1 MKKTYTQ
8 AVTLNFG
15 YGKPKSILET
25 AEVHE
30 GYEYLQSIL
39 HEMLT
44 SGDKRNAAYSKALA
58 HEDMHQTMYDGWKHP
73 YILNEKGNR
82 YRENFHNK
90 ILKDFQFLVKARH
103 NLVLVAVREGF
114 EVWELGKVDLLA
126 VEKIHD

>member
-8 AVTLNFG
+8 AITLNFG

-30 GYEYLQSIL
+30 GYEYLQGIL
-39 HEMLT
+39 DEMLK
-44 SGDKRNAAYSKALA
+44 SGDKMNAAYSKKLA
-58 HEDMHQTMYDGWKHP
+58 QEDMHKTMYDGWKHP
-73 YILNEKGNR
+73 YILSDKGNK
-82 YRENFHNK
+82 YKQNFHNK
-90 ILKDFQFLVKARH
+90 ILKNIQFHVKARH